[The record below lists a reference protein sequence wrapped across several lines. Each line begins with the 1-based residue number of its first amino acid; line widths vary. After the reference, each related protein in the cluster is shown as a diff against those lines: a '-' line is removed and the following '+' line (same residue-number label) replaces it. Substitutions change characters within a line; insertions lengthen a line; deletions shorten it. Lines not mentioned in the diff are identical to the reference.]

1 MRILGIDPGSRFTG
15 YAVIDAQGSRLQ
27 CVQADRWVLSG
38 ADMGGRLFQL
48 HERLHQLIRETQP
61 DTASVETVFVKLNPS
76 SAIKLGQARGVILCA
91 LAQHQ
96 IPLNEYSP
104 AKIKQSICGSGRADK
119 SQVGWMIQRLLNLPE
134 PLPEDAADAAGAAIC
149 HHQHLPAKHYRIAKT

>member
-27 CVQADRWVLSG
+27 CVAADRWTLSG
-38 ADMGGRLFQL
+38 SDMGSRLYQL
-48 HERLHQLIRETQP
+48 QEKLNKLIADTRP
-61 DTASVETVFVKLNPS
+61 DAASVETVFVKLNPS

-91 LAQHQ
+91 LAKYAV
-96 IPLNEYSP
+96 PLHEYSP
-104 AKIKQSICGSGRADK
+104 AKIKQSICGSGRAEK
-119 SQVGWMIQRLLNLPE
+119 EQVGWMVQRLLNLSE
-134 PLPEDAADAAGAAIC
+134 PLAEDAADAAGAAIC